1 MNLNLLTPRLRV
13 GISPCGCLH
22 ESLRRCRV
30 LQVWRCRLHDDW
42 YTRAEALWA
51 RRRCESCQS
60 RRARYRL
67 TFGDGVS
74 FLLCFE
80 CEPVRWR

>member
-1 MNLNLLTPRLRV
+1 MNLDLLTPRLKA

-22 ESLRRCRV
+22 ESLRRHRV
-30 LQVWRCRLHDDW
+30 IQVWRCSIHDDW
-42 YTRAEALWA
+42 YVRAEALWP
-51 RRRCESCQS
+51 RRRCESCWT

-74 FLLCFE
+74 FRLCFE
-80 CEPVRWR
+80 CEPERWR

>member
-22 ESLRRCRV
+22 ESLRRYRV
-30 LQVWRCRLHDDW
+30 LQVWRCPMHDDW
-42 YTRAEALWA
+42 YVRAEALLPG
-51 RRRCESCQS
+51 RRCESCQT

-80 CEPVRWR
+80 CEPARWR

>member
-1 MNLNLLTPRLRV
+1 MNLNLLTHRLRA

-22 ESLRRCRV
+22 ESRRRHRV
-30 LQVWRCRLHDDW
+30 IQVWRCPVHDDW
-42 YTRAEALWA
+42 YVRAEALWP
-51 RRRCESCQS
+51 RCRCESCQT